1 MGKKIPVETINQIP
15 NLYKKFNSY
24 KKVADELGISTSTV
38 KKYLTLF
45 EAQGMSD
52 TPKEKKTR
60 TKITPELIEQI
71 NCKYQELK
79 NISKVAKELNISSG
93 AVRSH
98 LNEESLKIKDSLN
111 DDRDALF
118 FYIYR
123 LFGQYSEEQPVNP
136 WNIVQMQKFKNQG
149 MPYKGQ
155 LLTLKYFF
163 EILHNPIEKSRGS
176 IGIIPYKFSDAE
188 LYYKKEAARA
198 REFDLA
204 IQKQLAQDR
213 LEIKFN
219 PSQYINPKKKK
230 TIDLNTLGDD

>member
-1 MGKKIPVETINQIP
+1 MGKKISVETINQIP
-15 NLYKKFNSY
+15 NLYRELNSY
-24 KKVADELGISTSTV
+24 KKVADKLGISTSTV
-38 KKYLTLF
+38 KKYLNLF
-45 EAQGMSD
+45 EAQGVAD
-52 TPKEKKTR
+52 APKEKKPR
-60 TKITPELIEQI
+60 TKITSELIKLI
-71 NCKYQELK
+71 NEKYQVEK

-98 LNEESLKIKDSLN
+98 LDENSLKIKDSLN

-163 EILHNPIEKSRGS
+163 EVLHSPLEKSHGS

-198 REFDLA
+198 KEFEQA
-204 IQKQLAQDR
+204 IQNQLAQDR
-213 LEIKFN
+213 IEIKFN